1 MCEASFE
8 KSLPRKRPPDAF
20 RRILFFALLM
30 HAKGAC
36 IMSTAPRFQPSNTL
50 ADYHS
55 ILDAI
60 VNGGFVA
67 HVPLAF
73 GPDWDPRFGPEF
85 GGFPTD
91 VLYTGVRRSEDGE
104 LTVVGAAYFFDAGS
118 YVEDENTRQ
127 GVYYGQLPSAYW
139 LRIVISK
146 FDGSYRV
153 SKYRD
158 SEVIAEARG
167 ADLHSAMLQATQVG
181 LQADEPAIEHEHRW
195 SGRLM
200 LFNPTCRMSA

>member
-1 MCEASFE
+1 M
-8 KSLPRKRPPDAF
+8 
-20 RRILFFALLM
+20 
-30 HAKGAC
+30 
-36 IMSTAPRFQPSNTL
+36 
-50 ADYHS
+50 
-55 ILDAI
+55 LDAI
-60 VNGGFVA
+60 LNGGFVA

-91 VLYTGVRRSEDGE
+91 VLYSGVRCGE
-104 LTVVGAAYFFDAGS
+104 GGGYTVVGAAYFFDAAS

-127 GVYYGQLPSAYW
+127 GVYYGQLPSPYW

-158 SEVIAEARG
+158 SEVISEVRG
-167 ADLHSAMLQATQVG
+167 SDLRSAMLQATQIG
-181 LQADEPAIEHEHRW
+181 LSGDEPAVEHEHRW

>member
-1 MCEASFE
+1 
-8 KSLPRKRPPDAF
+8 
-20 RRILFFALLM
+20 
-30 HAKGAC
+30 
-36 IMSTAPRFQPSNTL
+36 MSTTPERFQPSRTL

-55 ILDAI
+55 MLDAI

-91 VLYTGVRRSEDGE
+91 VLYSGVRCSDDGE
-104 LTVVGAAYFFDAGS
+104 LTVFGAAYFFDAAS

-127 GVYYGQLPSAYW
+127 GVYYGQLPSPYW

-153 SKYRD
+153 FKYRD
-158 SEVIAEARG
+158 SGVIAESRG
-167 ADLHSAMLQATQVG
+167 SDLREAVLQATQIG
-181 LQADEPAIEHEHRW
+181 LHADEPAVEHEHRW

-200 LFNPTCRMSA
+200 LWNPTTRMSS

>member
-1 MCEASFE
+1 M
-8 KSLPRKRPPDAF
+8 L
-20 RRILFFALLM
+20 
-30 HAKGAC
+30 KGAC
-36 IMSTAPRFQPSNTL
+36 IMSTAPKPVQSSNVL

-55 ILDAI
+55 MRETIL
-60 VNGGFVA
+60 NGGFVA

-91 VLYTGVRRSEDGE
+91 VLYSGVRCSDDGE
-104 LTVVGAAYFFDAGS
+104 LNVFGAAYFFDAAS
-118 YVEDENTRQ
+118 YVEDENSRQ
-127 GVYYGQLPSAYW
+127 GVYYGQLPSPYW

-153 SKYRD
+153 SKHRD

-167 ADLHSAMLQATQVG
+167 SDLRQVMLEATQIG

-195 SGRLM
+195 SGRLI
-200 LFNPTCRMSA
+200 LWQPTCRMSA